1 LASTCS
7 LSASHRRKPR
17 KVSAP
22 LPPCP
27 RAGRGRSSSW
37 PMTDRQL
44 PGVHVGV
51 PLTARCPVLA
61 SRAQGV
67 VIGRFSAWAVRG
79 YLLWSFSGELV
90 GRGGTLAGNGGELDG
105 NGGELLG
112 LGGNETAML
121 LRGRLPRPA
130 RVSCA
135 VVSAARWRAARG
147 YPCRSPNDRVNALAA
162 LKPQERVLLRLQTL
176 IGPAA
181 TACGNGATA
190 EPLRTARRKGRQT
203 DMLNLQP
210 PRHTPTLRIMN
221 GRCRR

>member
-1 LASTCS
+1 
-7 LSASHRRKPR
+7 
-17 KVSAP
+17 
-22 LPPCP
+22 
-27 RAGRGRSSSW
+27 
-37 PMTDRQL
+37 MTDRQL

-162 LKPQERVLLRLQTL
+162 LKPQERVLLRIQTL

-181 TACGNGATA
+181 TARGNGATA
-190 EPLRTARRKGRQT
+190 DVDGGLNPRLSGAALKTGTNFAANSWRPECGAMDPCQRRKPPEAVAKGQR
-203 DMLNLQP
+203 LQGSVA
-210 PRHTPTLRIMN
+210 R
-221 GRCRR
+221 